1 MNISTINNGTSQHH
15 GPLMYFTDKIH
26 LSRVS
31 AKNTLTESNPHVIKH
46 KRRGN
51 CFKLKTLRQLNANS
65 YVELNPGLENI
76 IGVKDT
82 AWIIEETRI

>member
-1 MNISTINNGTSQHH
+1 MNISTVNNGRSQHH

-31 AKNTLTESNPHVIKH
+31 AKNTLTESNLHVIKH

-51 CFKLKTLRQLNANS
+51 CFKWKTLQQLNANS
-65 YVELNPGLENI
+65 YAEFNPGLENI
-76 IGVKDT
+76 IGVKDP
-82 AWIIEETRI
+82 A

>member
-1 MNISTINNGTSQHH
+1 MNISTINNGTKPTSW
-15 GPLMYFTDKIH
+15 PLFMYFTDKIH

-31 AKNTLTESNPHVIKH
+31 AKNTLAESNLHVIKY

-51 CFKLKTLRQLNANS
+51 CFKLKTLQQLNANS
-65 YVELNPGLENI
+65 YAEFNPGLENI

-82 AWIIEETRI
+82 A